1 MKTNTYANSYKT
13 TIAILGLLLLIL
25 FECARV
31 YLIMPM
37 PGSQN
42 FDSIEIAYF
51 LGSNKWIIRLIGY
64 LMVSVPLFLILRNGV
79 KKEKLIIGGLTAI
92 YLSVFYVFT
101 FKMEADKMFYQ
112 PTKVVTTPLSKNKIP
127 DNKLV
132 IGVVIDSV
140 ARAYPIQLIGY
151 HHQVVDT
158 MNGHPIMVTYCTVCR
173 TGRIYSLIVNG
184 KQETF
189 RLVGMDHFNAMFE
202 DETTKSWWRQS
213 TGECIAGPLKGYKL
227 KEFKS
232 EQLILSAWARIHP
245 NTQILQPDPLF
256 KEEFE
261 QMDTY
266 DKGIS
271 RGDLTKRDTASWKNK
286 SWVLGIQDGANA
298 KTYDWNQLT
307 KQRIIQDSLPNNPIV
322 ILLEND
328 SASFHTY
335 SRIVNKEILIF
346 HKKQDSIWDV
356 NTGSKWNYE
365 GVCVDGKLKGNR
377 LKSVRCYQEFLH
389 SWEFFHPQSIRYN
402 D

>member
-1 MKTNTYANSYKT
+1 MKK

-25 FECARV
+25 FEFARV

-42 FDSIEIAYF
+42 FNSIEIAYF

-64 LMVSVPLFLILRNGV
+64 LLVSIPCVLILRNAN
-79 KKEKLIIGGLTAI
+79 KTEKIIIGGLTAI
-92 YLSVFYVFT
+92 YISVFYVFT
-101 FKMEADKMFYQ
+101 FQMEADKMFYQ
-112 PTKVVTTPLSKNKIP
+112 PTKVVKTSLAANKIP
-127 DNKLV
+127 NNKLV

-140 ARAYPIQLIGY
+140 ASAYPIQLIGY
-151 HHQVVDT
+151 HHQVVDNI
-158 MNGHPIMVTYCTVCR
+158 NGNPIMVTYCTVCR
-173 TGRIYSLIVNG
+173 TGRIYSLMVNG

-202 DETTKSWWRQS
+202 DATTKSWWRQS
-213 TGECIAGPLKGYKL
+213 TGEFIAGPVKGYKL
-227 KEFKS
+227 KEIES
-232 EQLILSAWARIHP
+232 DQLILSSWARIHP
-245 NTQILQPDPLF
+245 NTKILQPDALF

-261 QMDTY
+261 DMDSY

-271 RGDLTKRDTASWKNK
+271 RGNLTKRDTASWKNK
-286 SWVLGIQDGANA
+286 SWILGIQDEANA

-322 ILLEND
+322 ILLESD
-328 SASFHTY
+328 TASFHAY
-335 SRIVNKEILIF
+335 SSVINNEILIF
-346 HKKQDSIWDV
+346 RIKQDSIWDV
-356 NTGSKWNYE
+356 NTGSKWSYE
-365 GVCVDGKLKGNR
+365 GVCMDGKLKGKV

-402 D
+402 Y

>member
-1 MKTNTYANSYKT
+1 MKK

-25 FECARV
+25 FEFARV

-37 PGSQN
+37 RGSQN
-42 FDSIEIAYF
+42 FNSIEIAYF

-64 LMVSVPLFLILRNGV
+64 LLVSITCVLILRNAN
-79 KKEKLIIGGLTAI
+79 KTEKIIIGGLTAI

-101 FKMEADKMFYQ
+101 FQMEADKMFYQ
-112 PTKVVTTPLSKNKIP
+112 PTKVVKTSLAANKIP

-140 ARAYPIQLIGY
+140 ASAYPIQLIGY
-151 HHQVVDT
+151 HHQVVDNI
-158 MNGHPIMVTYCTVCR
+158 NGNPIMVTYCTVCR
-173 TGRIYSLIVNG
+173 TGRIYSLMVNG

-202 DETTKSWWRQS
+202 DATTKSWWRQS

-227 KEFKS
+227 KEIES
-232 EQLILSAWARIHP
+232 DQLVLSSWARIHP
-245 NTQILQPDPLF
+245 NTKILQPDALF

-261 QMDTY
+261 DMDSY

-286 SWVLGIQDGANA
+286 SWILGIQDGANA

-322 ILLEND
+322 ILLESD
-328 SASFHTY
+328 TASFHAY
-335 SRIVNKEILIF
+335 SSVINNEILIF
-346 HKKQDSIWDV
+346 RIKQDSIWDV
-356 NTGSKWNYE
+356 NTGSKWSYE
-365 GVCVDGKLKGNR
+365 GVCMDGKLKGKV

-402 D
+402 Y

>member
-1 MKTNTYANSYKT
+1 MKK

-25 FECARV
+25 FEFARV

-42 FDSIEIAYF
+42 FNSIDLAYF

-64 LMVSVPLFLILRNGV
+64 LLVSIPCVLILRNAN
-79 KKEKLIIGGLTAI
+79 KTEKIIIGGLTAI

-101 FKMEADKMFYQ
+101 FEMEADKMFYQ
-112 PTKVVTTPLSKNKIP
+112 PTKVVKTSLSKNKIP

-140 ARAYPIQLIGY
+140 ASAYPIQLIGY
-151 HHQVVDT
+151 HHQVVDNI
-158 MNGHPIMVTYCTVCR
+158 NGNPIMVTYCTVCR
-173 TGRIYSLIVNG
+173 TGRIYSLMVNG

-202 DETTKSWWRQS
+202 DATTKSWWRQS

-227 KEFKS
+227 QEIES
-232 EQLILSAWARIHP
+232 DQLILSSWTRIHP
-245 NTQILQPDPLF
+245 NTKILQPDALF

-261 QMDTY
+261 DMDSY

-271 RGDLTKRDTASWKNK
+271 RGNLTKRDTASWKNK
-286 SWVLGIQDGANA
+286 SWILGIQDGANA

-322 ILLEND
+322 ILLESD
-328 SASFHTY
+328 TASFHAY
-335 SRIVNKEILIF
+335 SSVINNEILIF
-346 HKKQDSIWDV
+346 RIKQDSIWDV
-356 NTGSKWNYE
+356 NTGSKWSFE
-365 GVCVDGKLKGNR
+365 GVCMNGKLKGKV

>member
-1 MKTNTYANSYKT
+1 MKK

-25 FECARV
+25 FEFARV

-42 FDSIEIAYF
+42 FNSIDLAYF

-64 LMVSVPLFLILRNGV
+64 LLVSIPCVLILRNAN
-79 KKEKLIIGGLTAI
+79 KTEKIIIGGLSAI

-101 FKMEADKMFYQ
+101 FQMEADKMFYQ
-112 PTKVVTTPLSKNKIP
+112 PTKVVKTSLSKNKIP

-140 ARAYPIQLIGY
+140 SSAYPIQLIGY
-151 HHQVVDT
+151 HHQVVDNI
-158 MNGHPIMVTYCTVCR
+158 NGNPIMVTYCTVCR
-173 TGRIYSLIVNG
+173 TGRIYSLMVNG
-184 KQETF
+184 KQESF

-202 DETTKSWWRQS
+202 DATTKSWWRQS
-213 TGECIAGPLKGYKL
+213 TGECIAGSLKGYKL
-227 KEFKS
+227 QEIES
-232 EQLILSAWARIHP
+232 DQLILSSWARIHP
-245 NTQILQPDPLF
+245 NTKILQPDALF

-261 QMDTY
+261 DMDSY

-271 RGDLTKRDTASWKNK
+271 RGNLTKRDTASWKNK
-286 SWVLGIQDGANA
+286 SWILGIQDGANA

-307 KQRIIQDSLPNNPIV
+307 KQRIIQDSLPNNPIF
-322 ILLEND
+322 ILLESD
-328 SASFHTY
+328 TASFHAY
-335 SRIVNKEILIF
+335 SSVINNEILIF
-346 HKKQDSIWDV
+346 RIKQDSIWDV
-356 NTGSKWNYE
+356 NTGSKWSYE
-365 GVCVDGKLKGNR
+365 GVCMDGKLKGKV
-377 LKSVRCYQEFLH
+377 LKRVRCYQEFLH

>member
-1 MKTNTYANSYKT
+1 MKK

-25 FECARV
+25 FEFARV

-42 FDSIEIAYF
+42 FNSIDLAYF

-64 LMVSVPLFLILRNGV
+64 LLVSIPCVLILRNAN
-79 KKEKLIIGGLTAI
+79 KTEKIIIGGLTAI

-101 FKMEADKMFYQ
+101 FEMEADKMFYQ
-112 PTKVVTTPLSKNKIP
+112 PTKVVKTSLSKNKTP

-140 ARAYPIQLIGY
+140 ASAYPIQLIGY
-151 HHQVVDT
+151 HHQVVDNI
-158 MNGHPIMVTYCTVCR
+158 NGNPIMVTYCTVCR
-173 TGRIYSLIVNG
+173 TGRIYSLMVNG
-184 KQETF
+184 KQESF

-202 DETTKSWWRQS
+202 DATTKSWWRQS

-227 KEFKS
+227 QEIES
-232 EQLILSAWARIHP
+232 DQLILSSWARIHP
-245 NTQILQPDPLF
+245 NTKILQPDALF

-261 QMDTY
+261 DMDSY

-271 RGDLTKRDTASWKNK
+271 RGNLTKRDTASWKNK
-286 SWVLGIQDGANA
+286 SWILGIQDGANA

-322 ILLEND
+322 ILLESD
-328 SASFHTY
+328 TASFHAY
-335 SRIVNKEILIF
+335 SSVINNEILIF
-346 HKKQDSIWDV
+346 RIKQDSIWDV
-356 NTGSKWNYE
+356 NTGSKWSYE
-365 GVCVDGKLKGNR
+365 GVCMDGKLKGKV
-377 LKSVRCYQEFLH
+377 LKSIRCYQEFLH

>member
-1 MKTNTYANSYKT
+1 MKK

-25 FECARV
+25 FEFARV

-42 FDSIEIAYF
+42 FNSIDLAYF

-64 LMVSVPLFLILRNGV
+64 LLVSIPCVLILRNAN
-79 KKEKLIIGGLTAI
+79 KTEKIVIGGLTAI
-92 YLSVFYVFT
+92 YLCVFYVCT
-101 FKMEADKMFYQ
+101 FEMEADKMFYQ
-112 PTKVVTTPLSKNKIP
+112 PTKVVKTSLSANKIP

-132 IGVVIDSV
+132 IGVVIDNV
-140 ARAYPIQLIGY
+140 ASAYPIQLIGY
-151 HHQVVDT
+151 HHQVVDHI
-158 MNGHPIMVTYCTVCR
+158 NGKPIMVTYCTVCR
-173 TGRIYSLIVNG
+173 TGRIYSLMVNG

-202 DETTKSWWRQS
+202 DATTKSWWRQS

-227 KEFKS
+227 KEIES
-232 EQLILSAWARIHP
+232 DQLILSSWARIHP
-245 NTQILQPDPLF
+245 NTKILQPDALF

-261 QMDTY
+261 EMDSY

-271 RGDLTKRDTASWKNK
+271 RGNLTKRDTASWKNK
-286 SWVLGIQDGANA
+286 SWILGIQDGANA
-298 KTYDWNQLT
+298 KTYDWNQLA

-322 ILLEND
+322 ILLESD
-328 SASFHTY
+328 TASFHAY
-335 SRIVNKEILIF
+335 SSVINNEILIF
-346 HKKQDSIWDV
+346 RIKQDSIWDV
-356 NTGSKWNYE
+356 NTGSKWSYE
-365 GVCVDGKLKGNR
+365 GVCTDGKLKGKV